1 MGGAVN
7 LAVRDVRRHLARFV
21 GTAAGLGLLLSVVI
35 AMQGIYAGMVDDATI
50 LTRAMHADLWLV
62 QRDTRGPFAEGS
74 RLDPSVEGRAASVP
88 GVRSARPY
96 TYQLI
101 QREHRGNIMRIA
113 LVGLGWPMDPG
124 RSLPLVRGRR
134 LQQPHGEMIVDAS
147 LGIGI
152 GESLVLAGEPYRV
165 VGLTKN
171 ALTSGGDS
179 VAFLSVADAE
189 LVAFDQPKEAVV
201 LERQRVVERLR
212 RTDLGRGQPA
222 LEDLATDPGWRSPAL
237 ASPPV
242 AAVLVEADPHRLAEV
257 RETMRSWGD
266 VSVFSQEE
274 EEALLLGGVVQR
286 ARMQIGLFTAILTL
300 TAAVIVMMVIYNL
313 TLEKTHDLAVL
324 KLMGAPRP
332 RLLGLILQ
340 QAWLLGALGYAVA
353 FAMGEVAFPL
363 FPRRVLITPMISLVA
378 PLATLG
384 IVTLASMLGL
394 AHVMRIDPARALE
407 G

>member
-1 MGGAVN
+1 MN
-7 LAVRDVRRHLARFV
+7 LALRDVRRHLARFV
-21 GTAAGLGLLLSVVI
+21 GTAAGLGLLLSVVV

-74 RLDPSVEGRAASVP
+74 RLDPSVEARAAAVP
-88 GVRSARPY
+88 GVRTARPY

-101 QREHRGNIMRIA
+101 QREHRGAVMRIA
-113 LVGLGWPMDPG
+113 LVGLGWPDDPG

-147 LGIGI
+147 LGLGI
-152 GESLVLAGEPYRV
+152 GEKLMLAGEHYRV
-165 VGLTKN
+165 VGLTRN

-179 VAFLSVADAE
+179 VAFMTVSDAE
-189 LVAFDQPKEAVV
+189 LVAFDQPPEAAV

-222 LEDLATDPGWRSPAL
+222 LEDLATDPRWRAPAL

-257 RETMRSWGD
+257 REVMRSWGD
-266 VSVFSQEE
+266 VSVYSQSE

-300 TAAVIVMMVIYNL
+300 TAAVIVMMVMYNL

-324 KLMGAPRP
+324 KLMGAPKP
-332 RLLGLILQ
+332 RLLGLVLQ

-353 FAMGEVAFPL
+353 FALGEIVFPM
-363 FPRRVLITPMISLVA
+363 FPRRVLITGTISMVA
-378 PLATLG
+378 PIATMA
-384 IVTLASMLGL
+384 IVTLASILGL
-394 AHVMRIDPARALE
+394 THVMRIDPSRALE

>member
-1 MGGAVN
+1 MN
-7 LAVRDVRRHLARFV
+7 LALRDVRRHLARFV
-21 GTAAGLGLLLSVVI
+21 GTAAGLGLLLSVVV

-74 RLDPSVEGRAASVP
+74 RLDPSVEGRAAAVP
-88 GVRSARPY
+88 GVRTARPY

-101 QREHRGNIMRIA
+101 QREHRGAVMRIA
-113 LVGLGWPMDPG
+113 LVGLGWPSDPG

-147 LGIGI
+147 LGLGI
-152 GESLVLAGEPYRV
+152 GESLMLAREQYRV

-179 VAFLSVADAE
+179 VAFMTVGDAE
-189 LVAFDQPKEAVV
+189 LVAFDQPPEAAL

-222 LEDLATDPGWRSPAL
+222 LEDLATDPRWRAPAL

-257 RETMRSWGD
+257 REIMRSWGD
-266 VSVFSQEE
+266 VSVYSQNE

-300 TAAVIVMMVIYNL
+300 TAVVIVMMVMYNL

-332 RLLGLILQ
+332 RLLGLVLQ
-340 QAWLLGALGYAVA
+340 QAWLLGAMGYAVA
-353 FAMGEVAFPL
+353 FALGELVFPM
-363 FPRRVLITPMISLVA
+363 FPRRVLITETISLVA
-378 PLATLG
+378 PVATMV
-384 IVTLASMLGL
+384 IVTLASILGL
-394 AHVMRIDPARALE
+394 THVMRIDPSRALE

>member
-1 MGGAVN
+1 MN
-7 LAVRDVRRHLARFV
+7 LALRDVRRHLARFV
-21 GTAAGLGLLLSVVI
+21 GTAAGLGLLLSVVV

-74 RLDPSVEGRAASVP
+74 RLDPSVEARAAAVP
-88 GVRSARPY
+88 GVRTARPY

-101 QREHRGNIMRIA
+101 QREHRGAVMRIA
-113 LVGLGWPMDPG
+113 LVGLGWPDDPG

-147 LGIGI
+147 LGLGI
-152 GESLVLAGEPYRV
+152 GEPLVLAGEQYRV
-165 VGLTKN
+165 VGLTRN

-179 VAFLSVADAE
+179 VAFMTVGDAE
-189 LVAFDQPKEAVV
+189 LVAFDQPPEAAL

-222 LEDLATDPGWRSPAL
+222 LEDLATDPRWRAPAL

-242 AAVLVEADPHRLAEV
+242 AAVLVEADPHRIAEV
-257 RETMRSWGD
+257 RGVMRSWGD
-266 VSVFSQEE
+266 VSVYSQAEE
-274 EEALLLGGVVQR
+274 EELLLVGVVQR
-286 ARMQIGLFTAILTL
+286 ARMQIGLFTVILTL
-300 TAAVIVMMVIYNL
+300 TAAVIIMMVMYNL

-324 KLMGAPRP
+324 KLMGAPRL
-332 RLLGLILQ
+332 RLLGLVLQ
-340 QAWLLGALGYAVA
+340 QAWLLGAMGYAVA
-353 FAMGEVAFPL
+353 FAMGELAFPM
-363 FPRRVLITPMISLVA
+363 FPRRVLITETISLVA
-378 PLATLG
+378 PVATMG
-384 IVTLASMLGL
+384 IVTLASILGL
-394 AHVMRIDPARALE
+394 THVMRIDPSIALE

>member
-1 MGGAVN
+1 MN
-7 LAVRDVRRHLARFV
+7 LALRDVRRHLARFV
-21 GTAAGLGLLLSVVI
+21 GTAAGLGLLLSVVV

-74 RLDPSVEGRAASVP
+74 RLDPSVEARAAAVP
-88 GVRSARPY
+88 GVRTARPY

-101 QREHRGNIMRIA
+101 QREHRGAVMRIA
-113 LVGLGWPMDPG
+113 LVGLGWPDDPG
-124 RSLPLVRGRR
+124 RSLPFVRGRR

-147 LGIGI
+147 LGLGI
-152 GESLVLAGEPYRV
+152 GEKLMLAGEHYRV
-165 VGLTKN
+165 VGLTRN

-179 VAFLSVADAE
+179 VAFMTVSDAE
-189 LVAFDQPKEAVV
+189 LVAFDQPPEAAV

-222 LEDLATDPGWRSPAL
+222 LEDLATDPRWRAPAL

-257 RETMRSWGD
+257 REVMRSWGD
-266 VSVFSQEE
+266 VSVYSQSE

-300 TAAVIVMMVIYNL
+300 TAAVIVMMVMYNL

-324 KLMGAPRP
+324 KLMGAPKP
-332 RLLGLILQ
+332 RLLGLVLQ

-353 FAMGEVAFPL
+353 FALGEIVFPM
-363 FPRRVLITPMISLVA
+363 FPRRVLITETISMVA
-378 PLATLG
+378 PVATMA
-384 IVTLASMLGL
+384 IVTLASILGL
-394 AHVMRIDPARALE
+394 THVMRIDPSRALE

>member
-1 MGGAVN
+1 MN
-7 LAVRDVRRHLARFV
+7 LALRDVRRHLARFV
-21 GTAAGLGLLLSVVI
+21 GTAAGLGLLLSVVV

-74 RLDPSVEGRAASVP
+74 RLDPSVEARAASVP
-88 GVRSARPY
+88 GVRTARPY

-101 QREHRGNIMRIA
+101 QREHRGAVMRIA
-113 LVGLGWPMDPG
+113 LVGLGWPDDPG

-147 LGIGI
+147 LGLGI
-152 GESLVLAGEPYRV
+152 GEKLMLAGEHYRV
-165 VGLTKN
+165 VGLTRN

-179 VAFLSVADAE
+179 VAFMTVSDAE
-189 LVAFDQPKEAVV
+189 LVAFDQPPEAAV

-222 LEDLATDPGWRSPAL
+222 LEDLATDPRWRAPAL

-257 RETMRSWGD
+257 REVMRSWGD
-266 VSVFSQEE
+266 VSVYSQSE

-300 TAAVIVMMVIYNL
+300 TAAVIVMMVMYNL

-324 KLMGAPRP
+324 KLMGAPKP
-332 RLLGLILQ
+332 RLLGLVLQ

-353 FAMGEVAFPL
+353 FALGELVFPM
-363 FPRRVLITPMISLVA
+363 FPRRVLITETISMVA
-378 PLATLG
+378 PVATMA
-384 IVTLASMLGL
+384 IVTLASILGL
-394 AHVMRIDPARALE
+394 THVMRIDPSRALE

>member
-1 MGGAVN
+1 MN
-7 LAVRDVRRHLARFV
+7 LALRDVRRHLARFV
-21 GTAAGLGLLLSVVI
+21 GTAAGLGLLLSVVV

-74 RLDPSVEGRAASVP
+74 RLDPSVEARAASVP
-88 GVRSARPY
+88 GVRTARPY

-101 QREHRGNIMRIA
+101 QREHRGAVMRIA
-113 LVGLGWPMDPG
+113 LVGLGWPDDPG

-147 LGIGI
+147 LGLGI
-152 GESLVLAGEPYRV
+152 GEKLMLAGEHYRV
-165 VGLTKN
+165 VGLTRN

-179 VAFLSVADAE
+179 VAFMTVSDAE
-189 LVAFDQPKEAVV
+189 LVAFDQPPEAAV

-222 LEDLATDPGWRSPAL
+222 LEDLATDPRWRAPAL

-257 RETMRSWGD
+257 REVMRSWGD
-266 VSVFSQEE
+266 VSVYSQSE

-300 TAAVIVMMVIYNL
+300 TAAVIVMMVMYNL

-324 KLMGAPRP
+324 KLMGAPKP
-332 RLLGLILQ
+332 RLLGLVLQ

-353 FAMGEVAFPL
+353 FALGEIVFPM
-363 FPRRVLITPMISLVA
+363 FPRRVLITETISMVA
-378 PLATLG
+378 PIATMA
-384 IVTLASMLGL
+384 IVTLASILGL
-394 AHVMRIDPARALE
+394 THVMRIDPSRALE

>member
-1 MGGAVN
+1 MN

-21 GTAAGLGLLLSVVI
+21 GTAAGLGLLLSVVV

-74 RLDPSVEGRAASVP
+74 RLDPSVEARAAAVP
-88 GVRSARPY
+88 GVRTARPY

-101 QREHRGNIMRIA
+101 QREHRGAVMRIA
-113 LVGLGWPMDPG
+113 LVGLGWPDDPG

-147 LGIGI
+147 LGLAL
-152 GESLVLAGEPYRV
+152 GESLTLAGEPYRV

-179 VAFLSVADAE
+179 VAFMSVADAE
-189 LVAFDQPKEAVV
+189 LIAYDQPAEAAL

-212 RTDLGRGQPA
+212 RTDIGRGQPA
-222 LEDLATDPGWRSPAL
+222 LEDLATDSRWRAPAL

-242 AAVLVEADPHRLAEV
+242 AAVLIEADPHRLAEV
-257 RETMRSWGD
+257 RDVMRSWGD
-266 VSVFSQEE
+266 ISVYSQAE

-286 ARMQIGLFTAILTL
+286 ARMQIGLFTVILTL
-300 TAAVIVMMVIYNL
+300 TAAVIVMMVLYNL

-332 RLLGLILQ
+332 RLLGLVLQ

-353 FAMGEVAFPL
+353 FAIGEFVFPL
-363 FPRRVLITPMISLVA
+363 FPRRVLITDTISVLA
-378 PLATLG
+378 PLATMG
-384 IVTLASMLGL
+384 IVTLASILGL
-394 AHVMRIDPARALE
+394 AHVLRIDPSRALE

>member
-1 MGGAVN
+1 MN
-7 LAVRDVRRHLARFV
+7 LALRDVRRHLARFV
-21 GTAAGLGLLLSVVI
+21 GTAAGLGLLLSVVV

-50 LTRAMHADLWLV
+50 LTRAMHADLWIV

-74 RLDPSVEGRAASVP
+74 RLDPSVEARAAAVP
-88 GVRSARPY
+88 GVRTARPY

-101 QREHRGNIMRIA
+101 QRERRGAVMRIA
-113 LVGLGWPMDPG
+113 LVGLGWPDDPG

-147 LGIGI
+147 LGLGV
-152 GESLVLAGEPYRV
+152 GETLTLAGEQYRV

-179 VAFLSVADAE
+179 VAFMTVGDAA
-189 LVAFDQPKEAVV
+189 LVALDQPPEAAV

-222 LEDLATDPGWRSPAL
+222 LEDLATDPRWRPPAL
-237 ASPPV
+237 ASPPL
-242 AAVLVEADPHRLAEV
+242 AAVLVEAAPHSADEV
-257 RETMRSWGD
+257 RAIMGSWGD
-266 VSVFSQEE
+266 VSVYSQAE

-300 TAAVIVMMVIYNL
+300 TAAVIVMMVMYNL

-324 KLMGAPRP
+324 KLMGAPKA
-332 RLLGLILQ
+332 RLLGLVLQ
-340 QAWLLGALGYAVA
+340 QAWLLGAMGYAVA
-353 FAMGEVAFPL
+353 FTLGELVFPL
-363 FPRRVLITPMISLVA
+363 FPRRVLITETISLIA
-378 PLATLG
+378 PLATMV
-384 IVTLASMLGL
+384 IVTLASILGL
-394 AHVMRIDPARALE
+394 THVMRIDPSRALE

>member
-1 MGGAVN
+1 MN
-7 LAVRDVRRHLARFV
+7 LALRDVRRHLARFV
-21 GTAAGLGLLLSVVI
+21 GTAAGLGLLLSVVV

-74 RLDPSVEGRAASVP
+74 RLDPSVEARAAAVP
-88 GVRSARPY
+88 GVQSARPY

-101 QREHRGNIMRIA
+101 QREHRGEVMRIA
-113 LVGLGWPMDPG
+113 LVGLGWPDDPG

-134 LQQPHGEMIVDAS
+134 LQQPHGELIVDAS
-147 LGIGI
+147 LGLGV
-152 GESLVLAGEPYRV
+152 GESLVLAGERYRV
-165 VGLTKN
+165 VGLTRN

-179 VAFLSVADAE
+179 VAFMSLADAQ
-189 LVAFDQPKEAVV
+189 LVALDQPAEATV
-201 LERQRVVERLR
+201 LERERVVERLR

-222 LEDLATDPGWRSPAL
+222 LEDLVTDPRWRAPAL

-257 RETMRSWGD
+257 RDTMRGWGD
-266 VSVFSQEE
+266 VSVYSQAEE
-274 EEALLLGGVVQR
+274 EQLLLGGVVQR

-300 TAAVIVMMVIYNL
+300 TAAVIVMMVMYNF

-324 KLMGAPRP
+324 KLMGAPRR
-332 RLLGLILQ
+332 RLLGLVLQ
-340 QAWLLGALGYAVA
+340 QAWLLGAVGYAVA
-353 FAMGEVAFPL
+353 FAIGELAYPS
-363 FPRRVLITPMISLVA
+363 FPRRVLVTDTLAVVA
-378 PLATLG
+378 PLATLV
-384 IVTLASMLGL
+384 IVTLSSLLGL
-394 AHVMRIDPARALE
+394 SHVMRIDPARALE

>member
-1 MGGAVN
+1 MN
-7 LAVRDVRRHLARFV
+7 LALRDVRRHLARFV
-21 GTAAGLGLLLSVVI
+21 GTAAGLGLLLSVVV

-74 RLDPSVEGRAASVP
+74 RLDPSVEARAAAVP
-88 GVRSARPY
+88 GVRTARPY

-101 QREHRGNIMRIA
+101 QREHRGAVMRIA
-113 LVGLGWPMDPG
+113 LVGLGWPDDPG

-147 LGIGI
+147 LGLGI
-152 GESLVLAGEPYRV
+152 GESLALAGEQYRV

-171 ALTSGGDS
+171 ALTSGGES
-179 VAFLSVADAE
+179 VAFVSVADAE
-189 LVAFDQPKEAVV
+189 LIAFDQPAEASV

-212 RTDLGRGQPA
+212 RTDLGRGQPT
-222 LEDLATDPGWRSPAL
+222 LEDLATDPRWRAPAL

-242 AAVLVEADPHRLAEV
+242 AAVLVEADPHRIVEV
-257 RETMRSWGD
+257 REVMRSWGD
-266 VSVFSQEE
+266 VSVYSQDE

-286 ARMQIGLFTAILTL
+286 ARMQIGLFTVILTL
-300 TAAVIVMMVIYNL
+300 TATVIIMMVMYNL
-313 TLEKTHDLAVL
+313 TLEKTHDIAVL
-324 KLMGAPRP
+324 KLMGAPRT

-353 FAMGEVAFPL
+353 FAMGELAFPM
-363 FPRRVLITPMISLVA
+363 FPRRVLITETISLVA
-378 PLATLG
+378 PVATMG
-384 IVTLASMLGL
+384 IVTLASILGL
-394 AHVMRIDPARALE
+394 THVMRIDPSIALE